1 MIYCTC
7 TPSIMNS
14 FLYVTQLVC
23 VKPKI
28 PMKPFYLEDSDKFNK
43 FKKEPFAFTFITFA
57 SAPIVEHLIKQ
68 KETEV
73 GSFQQSSLR

>member
-1 MIYCTC
+1 
-7 TPSIMNS
+7 
-14 FLYVTQLVC
+14 
-23 VKPKI
+23 
-28 PMKPFYLEDSDKFNK
+28 MKPFYLEDSDKFNK